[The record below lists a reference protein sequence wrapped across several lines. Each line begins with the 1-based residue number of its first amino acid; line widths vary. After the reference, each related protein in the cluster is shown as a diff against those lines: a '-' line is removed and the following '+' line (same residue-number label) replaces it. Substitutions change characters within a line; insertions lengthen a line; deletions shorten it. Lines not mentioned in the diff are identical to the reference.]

1 MKRLYEELI
10 LRHFRENRQML
21 FLMGPRQVGKTTTAG
36 QGAGGFTEHTCLNWD
51 NQADREV
58 ILGGP
63 DAVAG
68 RMALDRLREE
78 PPLLILDEV
87 HKYRRW
93 KNFLKG
99 FFDGYSDAA
108 FVLVTGSARLDV
120 FQAGGDSLMG
130 RYFPYRHHPFSVA
143 ELLDT
148 SVPDEPLRRD
158 PRIIDRDMFDAL
170 WHFGGFPE
178 PLLRQDT
185 RFFNRW
191 RRLRSKQLFQEEFRD
206 LTRIQELGQVEML
219 AELVRRRAGQ
229 LVSYSSL
236 ARSIQA
242 SVDSVRRWLKALEV
256 LYYCFPVRPWYK
268 NISRALRKEPKYFLW
283 DWSQVEEPGARA
295 ENLVACA
302 LLKAVHFW
310 TDYGFGTFGLHF
322 VRDKQKHE
330 VDFLVSR
337 DDSPWLLV
345 EVKLAASAQLS
356 PNLAYFQAQSGA
368 RHALQVAFDAEP
380 IERDCFKTTRPV
392 IVPARTFLAQLV

>member
-1 MKRLYEELI
+1 
-10 LRHFRENRQML
+10 ML
-21 FLMGPRQVGKTTTAG
+21 FLMGPRQVGKTTTAE
-36 QGAGGFTEHTCLNWD
+36 QGALEFAQHFYLNWD
-51 NQADREV
+51 NQADRES
-58 ILGGP
+58 ILQGP
-63 DAVAG
+63 NEVAG
-68 RMALDRLREE
+68 VMRLDHLREE
-78 PPLLILDEV
+78 PPLLVLDEV

-99 FFDGYSDAA
+99 FFDTYADEAR
-108 FVLVTGSARLDV
+108 VLVTGSARLDI

-130 RYFPYRHHPFSVA
+130 RYFPYRHHPLSVA

-148 SVPDEPLRRD
+148 SLPGEPVRRE
-158 PRIIDRDMFDAL
+158 PGVIERDRFDAL
-170 WHFGGFPE
+170 WRFGGFPE

-185 RFFNRW
+185 RFYNRW
-191 RRLRSKQLFQEEFRD
+191 RRTRSRQLFHEEFRD

-229 LVSYSSL
+229 LISYSSL
-236 ARSIQA
+236 ARSVQA
-242 SVDSVRRWLKALEV
+242 SVDSVRRWLKSLEV
-256 LYYCFPVRPWYK
+256 LYYCFAIRPWHK
-268 NISRALRKEPKYFLW
+268 NINRALRKEPKYFLW
-283 DWSQVEEPGARA
+283 DWSLAEDPGSRA

-310 TDYGFGTFGLHF
+310 TDYGFGNFGLHF
-322 VRDKQKHE
+322 IRDKQKHE

-345 EVKLAASAQLS
+345 EVKLSASARLS

-380 IERDCFKTTRPV
+380 VERDCFEAARPL
-392 IVPARTFLAQLV
+392 IVPARTFLAQLT